1 MKSFESILQHV
12 NTFHELGETI
22 QAAEFI
28 MKEYGLHHPNL
39 KGFELRERALPSMIV
54 LTTEGVVGEP
64 QIVRIPENAF
74 EFELVMMLN
83 LIAHEMVHVIQKSP
97 NVKLEDKNEREWQ
110 AYYEMLFHKIYPQIP
125 EASNFHK
132 KLFAEKALLYYN
144 RMEKDGELQ
153 QKYAEQKKEV
163 ELLLSSLESKK

>member
-22 QAAEFI
+22 QAAEFV

-54 LTTEGVVGEP
+54 LTTEGHVGDF
-64 QIVRIPENAF
+64 QIIRIPENAF
-74 EFELVMMLN
+74 EFEFILMLN
-83 LIAHEMVHVIQKSP
+83 LLAHEMVHVIQKSP

-125 EASNFHK
+125 DASKFHK

-163 ELLLSSLESKK
+163 DELLQSIQTT